1 MRFPM
6 PSRAA
11 LAAALLLAAAPSP
24 AAAQPPALFEKAFS
38 LGMARLV
45 AVMDR
50 FDGRYGALDAGRQR
64 QAQRGFDR
72 LASSLYRLCSSKD
85 DLVRSLSTPL
95 ATDAEIRADGYR
107 IEMDLD
113 GVRQR
118 FDAVGELLLRRGDSA
133 SVADERAIRE
143 GLVGKAVAVDRVL
156 VRLRE
161 PGFDRA
167 AVVAEAT
174 RAATLCRQAQ
184 GSASRVAARTPGA

>member
-1 MRFPM
+1 MRRPIS
-6 PSRAA
+6 PRAA
-11 LAAALLLAAAPSP
+11 LAAALLLAAAPSR
-24 AAAQPPALFEKAFS
+24 AAAQPPAIFEKAFS
-38 LGMARLV
+38 LGMASLV
-45 AVMDR
+45 AVVDR
-50 FDGRYGALDAGRQR
+50 FDGRYGALDAARQR

-95 ATDAEIRADGYR
+95 ATDAEIRADAYR
-107 IEMDLD
+107 IGADLED
-113 GVRQR
+113 VRRR
-118 FDAVGELLLRRGDSA
+118 FDAVGELLVRRGDSA

-143 GLVGKAVAVDRVL
+143 GLGGKAVALDQVI

-174 RAATLCRQAQ
+174 RAATLCREAQ
-184 GSASRVAARTPGA
+184 GSASRVAGRVPGA